1 MRSKEKLFEAMFI
14 PKDAVCKE
22 YNLTTVGNGQ
32 LFVEGVE
39 AVKELSDKQLKLR
52 VRNGFIV
59 VTGERIHVEYYG
71 DSEIMIRGELKAI
84 QLK

>member
-59 VTGERIHVEYYG
+59 VAGERMHVEYYG

>member
-1 MRSKEKLFEAMFI
+1 M
-14 PKDAVCKE
+14 
-22 YNLTTVGNGQ
+22 
-32 LFVEGVE
+32 
-39 AVKELSDKQLKLR
+39 KELSDKQLKLR

-59 VTGERIHVEYYG
+59 VTGERMHVEYYG

>member
-1 MRSKEKLFEAMFI
+1 MRSKEKLFEAMVI

-52 VRNGFIV
+52 VRKGFIV
-59 VTGERIHVEYYG
+59 VAGERMHVEYYG

>member
-1 MRSKEKLFEAMFI
+1 M
-14 PKDAVCKE
+14 
-22 YNLTTVGNGQ
+22 
-32 LFVEGVE
+32 FVEGVE

-59 VTGERIHVEYYG
+59 VTGERMYVEYYG

>member
-14 PKDAVCKE
+14 PRDAVCKE

-39 AVKELSDKQLKLR
+39 AVKELSEEILKLR
-52 VRNGFIV
+52 VKNGFIV
-59 VTGERIHVEYYG
+59 VTGERMRVEYYG
-71 DSEIMIRGELKAI
+71 DNEIMIRGQLKAI